1 MTPLTLSNI
10 ADLHAEEFRA
20 DFPAWLQA
28 NHAIY
33 AEFERQAELVAS
45 RRDHYSARTIAE
57 VGVRG
62 RSCDSPSGIRLVN
75 RDT

>member
-1 MTPLTLSNI
+1 MTPLTLSKI

-33 AEFERQAELVAS
+33 AEFERQALNI
-45 RRDHYSARTIAE
+45 RRGEIDILP
-57 VGVRG
+57 G
-62 RSCDSPSGIRLVN
+62 RFSKSCAITQRLQN
-75 RDT
+75 HAGTSN